1 MNRDRALRPE
11 SNARVDDGGASSR
24 PDGVENQTGGR
35 RSRCRA
41 VQRDLGAFVDGELPP
56 ARRPRVTLHLEEC
69 AECAE
74 YVQGISALGE
84 ELRAASSDR
93 DVQYPE
99 LESLASSVI
108 SRVRAESAM
117 SWRTRL
123 SLACDDWHWAIVAS
137 GSLTATFVSTLL
149 VSVILAFGPAPE
161 REDSLSALMAN
172 LGAPPAMLF
181 VCATPTGTNQ
191 DAMLFQVENGQ
202 PAASRMTTALAEMVC
217 RPVSEADVTGKLAMA
232 VTAASGHVV
241 SLDAMHPAQRK
252 YIEGLL
258 TEIQR
263 LRATQSPV
271 ASRDLAVHE
280 VRLVTGMAVVAK
292 AL

>member
-1 MNRDRALRPE
+1 
-11 SNARVDDGGASSR
+11 
-24 PDGVENQTGGR
+24 
-35 RSRCRA
+35 
-41 VQRDLGAFVDGELPP
+41 
-56 ARRPRVTLHLEEC
+56 
-69 AECAE
+69 
-74 YVQGISALGE
+74 
-84 ELRAASSDR
+84 
-93 DVQYPE
+93 
-99 LESLASSVI
+99 
-108 SRVRAESAM
+108 
-117 SWRTRL
+117 
-123 SLACDDWHWAIVAS
+123 
-137 GSLTATFVSTLL
+137 
-149 VSVILAFGPAPE
+149 
-161 REDSLSALMAN
+161 
-172 LGAPPAMLF
+172 MLF